1 MFDFSEFRKRLKQD
15 AVLKRDLQAFVTHLC
30 SGRWDSQREME
41 NDSKILE
48 VFSGKARA
56 LSFVRQRDRMV
67 RDGTFSARGLERLA
81 YIFFDQLDTGV
92 LLAKFEEWRST
103 RMQQRVGSGMA
114 GGFVESKDGYY
125 RLPDHTKLFGQYHEY
140 LIRNPIEST
149 EGRGDSYQ
157 AKVANRRTRVFIKT
171 LTLETK
177 LSSSQTQAHIDEFA
191 AFLGRE
197 KEMLKRLRGTNVQ
210 GVAKFLDDGRAPLLH
225 NDGKVL
231 QVPFIVIE
239 FIDGETLDVF
249 IRKRYA
255 AGKGVEFRGITEP
268 RTWTHYVTQLMKL
281 LHNIH
286 AANVRHGDLHVSNVM
301 VQPRGERLA
310 LVDFGQSGIPAPDT
324 PTIQGGSQQSVSGR
338 APERRRHP
346 EIPLETA
353 EDIYGLGRIALWLA
367 SGEEFPDEGFKGNA
381 SLKAYIER
389 TLENNNPKLLQAIP
403 GLLYMLVQALHYNPR
418 ERASYVEDLEH
429 TLEQFGHADEP
440 WFPPPQAKVF
450 ERQTQQ
456 FAEHM
461 RLIARDHSLLAL
473 TLRREAMELMRR
485 AQEMRTCGRLVI
497 SGTRQQIIAAM
508 LEFLR
513 VLKKDDLYVTVSTPL
528 YWSSFNLGI
537 RGRVWA
543 LTKHLAAKGVR
554 IRRLLVT
561 HPPTDRGYVRND
573 LEEIFNAQ
581 AELIE
586 SLPLGI
592 TRQNKGAD
600 APGCYIGV
608 LRVNTDAQKRRILC
622 GGYHVA
628 IVRTQ
633 ESVVSLS
640 FQVDDRQTVRKLILW
655 NVPPSFLTQRLK
667 DIEGWFAKSAPIE
680 QWRSIIGDARTP
692 EDESG
697 LPAKSE

>member
-1 MFDFSEFRKRLKQD
+1 
-15 AVLKRDLQAFVTHLC
+15 
-30 SGRWDSQREME
+30 
-41 NDSKILE
+41 
-48 VFSGKARA
+48 
-56 LSFVRQRDRMV
+56 
-67 RDGTFSARGLERLA
+67 
-81 YIFFDQLDTGV
+81 
-92 LLAKFEEWRST
+92 
-103 RMQQRVGSGMA
+103 
-114 GGFVESKDGYY
+114 
-125 RLPDHTKLFGQYHEY
+125 
-140 LIRNPIEST
+140 
-149 EGRGDSYQ
+149 
-157 AKVANRRTRVFIKT
+157 
-171 LTLETK
+171 
-177 LSSSQTQAHIDEFA
+177 
-191 AFLGRE
+191 
-197 KEMLKRLRGTNVQ
+197 
-210 GVAKFLDDGRAPLLH
+210 
-225 NDGKVL
+225 
-231 QVPFIVIE
+231 
-239 FIDGETLDVF
+239 
-249 IRKRYA
+249 
-255 AGKGVEFRGITEP
+255 
-268 RTWTHYVTQLMKL
+268 
-281 LHNIH
+281 
-286 AANVRHGDLHVSNVM
+286 
-301 VQPRGERLA
+301 
-310 LVDFGQSGIPAPDT
+310 
-324 PTIQGGSQQSVSGR
+324 
-338 APERRRHP
+338 
-346 EIPLETA
+346 
-353 EDIYGLGRIALWLA
+353 
-367 SGEEFPDEGFKGNA
+367 
-381 SLKAYIER
+381 
-389 TLENNNPKLLQAIP
+389 
-403 GLLYMLVQALHYNPR
+403 MLVQALHYNPR

-554 IRRLLVT
+554 IRRILVT
-561 HPPTDRGYVRND
+561 HPPTDRGYVEDEYN
-573 LEEIFNAQ
+573 EIFNAQ
-581 AELIE
+581 AELMK

-592 TRQNKGAD
+592 ARQDKGAD

-608 LRVNTDAQKRRILC
+608 LPVKTAAQKRRILC

-667 DIEGWFAKSAPIE
+667 DIEKWFAKSDPIE
-680 QWRSIIGDARTP
+680 QWRSRIGDAGTQA
-692 EDESG
+692 DESNQ
-697 LPAKSE
+697 PPESE